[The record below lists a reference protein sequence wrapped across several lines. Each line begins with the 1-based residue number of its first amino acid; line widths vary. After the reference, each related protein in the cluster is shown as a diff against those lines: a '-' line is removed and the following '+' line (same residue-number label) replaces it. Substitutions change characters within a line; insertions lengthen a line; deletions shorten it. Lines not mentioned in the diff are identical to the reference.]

1 MSTFYEDN
9 MNIKKIN
16 GFTLQQ
22 VSRDVWAIDEF
33 GIDIMYLII
42 GTERALL
49 IDTGIGIGNIR
60 SVVETMTHLP
70 YDVVNTH
77 HHYDHVGGNG
87 RFSMVYAHK
96 KAIPVIQEQ
105 NNLQSR
111 KEFFRSQEARPE
123 YNYEASLEFDAS
135 IMGDFEMKGI
145 EEGFVF
151 HLGNRDLEV
160 LDTPGHTK
168 DGICLLDRKYRLLFS
183 GDTVVSTPVLMF
195 DTFSDTMSTYLESLK
210 KLAQLRNSYELI
222 FPGHY
227 LRPIGSIYIDDQ
239 IACIQEILEKH
250 LLGEKEECGMTKS
263 EVYFYQK
270 ALGLKVERTKEAND
284 GSFILTYLG
293 DGLSNFQIELT
304 WLRDHPQAYELGENE
319 SHICFEVDDYQKA
332 YELHK
337 EMGCICFENKEMG
350 LYFINDPDDY
360 WIEILP
366 LR

>member
-168 DGICLLDRKYRLLFS
+168 DGICLLDRKIQI
-183 GDTVVSTPVLMF
+183 T
-195 DTFSDTMSTYLESLK
+195 
-210 KLAQLRNSYELI
+210 I
-222 FPGHY
+222 FRRY
-227 LRPIGSIYIDDQ
+227 CCKYASID
-239 IACIQEILEKH
+239 
-250 LLGEKEECGMTKS
+250 
-263 EVYFYQK
+263 V
-270 ALGLKVERTKEAND
+270 
-284 GSFILTYLG
+284 
-293 DGLSNFQIELT
+293 
-304 WLRDHPQAYELGENE
+304 
-319 SHICFEVDDYQKA
+319 
-332 YELHK
+332 
-337 EMGCICFENKEMG
+337 
-350 LYFINDPDDY
+350 
-360 WIEILP
+360 
-366 LR
+366 

>member
-123 YNYEASLEFDAS
+123 YNYEASLEFDA
-135 IMGDFEMKGI
+135 
-145 EEGFVF
+145 
-151 HLGNRDLEV
+151 
-160 LDTPGHTK
+160 PGHTK

-195 DTFSDTMSTYLESLK
+195 DMFSDTMSTYLESLK

-263 EVYFYQK
+263 KVYFYQK
-270 ALGLKVERTKEAND
+270 ALASVLYTEDR
-284 GSFILTYLG
+284 
-293 DGLSNFQIELT
+293 
-304 WLRDHPQAYELGENE
+304 
-319 SHICFEVDDYQKA
+319 IC
-332 YELHK
+332 
-337 EMGCICFENKEMG
+337 
-350 LYFINDPDDY
+350 
-360 WIEILP
+360 
-366 LR
+366 

>member
-42 GTERALL
+42 GTERDLL

-270 ALGLKVERTKEAND
+270 ALASVLYTEDR
-284 GSFILTYLG
+284 
-293 DGLSNFQIELT
+293 
-304 WLRDHPQAYELGENE
+304 
-319 SHICFEVDDYQKA
+319 IC
-332 YELHK
+332 
-337 EMGCICFENKEMG
+337 
-350 LYFINDPDDY
+350 
-360 WIEILP
+360 
-366 LR
+366 

>member
-87 RFSMVYAHK
+87 CFSMVYAHK

-135 IMGDFEMKGI
+135 IIGDFEMKGI

-239 IACIQEILEKH
+239 NCLYSGNIR
-250 LLGEKEECGMTKS
+250 
-263 EVYFYQK
+263 K
-270 ALGLKVERTKEAND
+270 AFAWRKRRVWYDKRAK
-284 GSFILTYLG
+284 
-293 DGLSNFQIELT
+293 
-304 WLRDHPQAYELGENE
+304 
-319 SHICFEVDDYQKA
+319 
-332 YELHK
+332 
-337 EMGCICFENKEMG
+337 
-350 LYFINDPDDY
+350 
-360 WIEILP
+360 
-366 LR
+366 